1 MKQDK
6 IIIKK
11 VKKVEGGGHHGGEW
25 KVAYADFV
33 TAMMAFF
40 LLMWLIAILSP
51 EKKEHMAQ
59 YFKDFSF
66 FQQGGAGFMDANSGI
81 SSGSATSPNNV
92 TSELPRGGPNQL
104 TREELRDQLKKD
116 IETKMAQV
124 KDQILVD
131 IFEGGVRIQIID
143 KEGQPMFAL
152 GSPDLTPTAKEII
165 KVITKTIVGL
175 DNNVAIEGHTDS
187 LNYSS
192 SRYTNW
198 ELSTERASAARREL
212 EKDGLSPNRLIRVAG
227 YADKEPL
234 YRDNTA
240 DPRNRRISIIL
251 LYKSAKDAKIPLPGS
266 GLPTD
271 LMAPTNSK
279 AKPIE
284 PQKTEPPVNSNKVS
298 MLLEK

>member
-11 VKKVEGGGHHGGEW
+11 IKKIQGNGHHGGEW
-25 KVAYADFV
+25 KVAYSDFI

-51 EKKEHMAQ
+51 EKKQHMAQ

-66 FQQGGAGFMDANSGI
+66 MQQGGSGFLDKSTGFMAESGKSDKSNI
-81 SSGSATSPNNV
+81 
-92 TSELPRGGPNQL
+92 TSEIPKGGPNQL

-116 IETKMAQV
+116 IAAKMAQV

-143 KEGQPMFAL
+143 KEGQSMFAL
-152 GSPDLTPTAKEII
+152 GSPQLTDTAKNII

-175 DNNVAIEGHTDS
+175 NNDVSIEGHTDA

-192 SRYTNW
+192 ARYTNW

-212 EKDGLSPNRLIRVAG
+212 ENEGLDPKRLIRVAG
-227 YADKEPL
+227 YASREPL
-234 YRDNTA
+234 FKDNPN

-251 LYKSAKDAKIPLPGS
+251 LYKPLKDVQVPLPGS
-266 GLPTD
+266 GLPSELIGD
-271 LMAPTNSK
+271 YKKNKPTSPFK
-279 AKPIE
+279 
-284 PQKTEPPVNSNKVS
+284 SS
-298 MLLEK
+298 S

>member
-11 VKKVEGGGHHGGEW
+11 IKKVHGGGHHGGEW
-25 KVAYADFV
+25 KVAYADFI

-66 FQQGGAGFMDANSGI
+66 FQMGGAGFLDRNSGI
-81 SSGSATSPNNV
+81 MPGAGAAKSNL

-116 IETKMAQV
+116 IETKMSQA
-124 KDQILVD
+124 KDQIMVD
-131 IFEGGVRIQIID
+131 VFEGGVRIQIID

-152 GSPDLTPTAKEII
+152 GSPDLTPTAKGII

-175 DNNVAIEGHTDS
+175 DNDVSIEGHTDS
-187 LNYSS
+187 LNYAS

-212 EKDGLSPNRLIRVAG
+212 ESQGLNSDRLIRVAG
-227 YADKEPL
+227 YASKEPL
-234 YRDNTA
+234 FRDNPS

-251 LYKSAKDAKIPLPGS
+251 LYKSGKDPKMPLPGS
-266 GLPTD
+266 GLPAELIAPSNKIKPTD
-271 LMAPTNSK
+271 PL
-279 AKPIE
+279 
-284 PQKTEPPVNSNKVS
+284 KTQVPSNKVS
-298 MLLEK
+298 LSTVN